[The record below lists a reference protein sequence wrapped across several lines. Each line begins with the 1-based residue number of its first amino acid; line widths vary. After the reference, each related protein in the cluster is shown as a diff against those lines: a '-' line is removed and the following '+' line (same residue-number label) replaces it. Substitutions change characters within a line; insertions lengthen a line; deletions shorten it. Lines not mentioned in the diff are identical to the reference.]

1 MTTSTESLMGR
12 SATSTPYQWRWVAL
26 FVLLAAEV
34 MDLLDAL
41 ITNIAAPSI
50 RADLGGSA
58 STIQWLGASYTLAMA
73 VGLITGGRLG
83 DIVGRK
89 RMFIIGALG
98 FAGGSLLCALAQSP
112 EILIASRGLQGLF
125 GAVMLP
131 QGLGLIK
138 EMFSE
143 KEMGAAFGMFG
154 PVMGLSSV
162 GGPILAGWLIDA
174 DFFGTGWRMIF
185 LINIP
190 LGLLAVLG
198 GLKFLPESRAA
209 QPPRLDVVGVVLAA
223 LASLLIVYPLVQGR
237 ELGWPAWT
245 FVSMAGAVALF
256 GVFGWFEA
264 RKRRTG
270 GDPLVVP
277 SLFRKRGF
285 TGGLIVGLV
294 FFAGMSGFALVFSLF
309 TQIGLGYSPLKAGLA
324 GVPWSVGMIIGFGA
338 AQAVQKFGRTVI
350 HIGTVI
356 MAAGVVCVVITLH
369 VAGTGVTPWQLTPA
383 LIVTGL
389 GMGLLMAPFFD
400 IVLAGVEKHE
410 TGSASGTLTA
420 IQQLGSTLGVA
431 VLGTLF
437 FGILGAHVSGATDTV
452 APKTLA
458 AAGVS
463 GPAQDRLVTALRT
476 CGHDRATAKDPAAVP
491 ASCVRLEGELRTAPA
506 PVRQAVATAGTE
518 SAKRGFSESMQVTLW
533 VEAGLLGL
541 SFLATF
547 LLPMRA
553 RPEE

>member
-1 MTTSTESLMGR
+1 MTTSTAALAGPPTDRE
-12 SATSTPYQWRWVAL
+12 PYPLRWIAL

-50 RADLGGSA
+50 RADIGGSA
-58 STIQWLGASYTLAMA
+58 SMIQWLGAAYTLAMA

-83 DIVGRK
+83 DIVGRR

-98 FAGGSLLCALAQSP
+98 FTAGSLLCAVSQSP
-112 EILIASRGLQGLF
+112 EMLIAFRGVQGIF

-143 KEMGAAFGMFG
+143 KEMASAFGMFG

-162 GGPILAGWLIDA
+162 GGPVLAGWLIDA
-174 DFFGTGWRMIF
+174 DYFGTGWRMIF
-185 LINIP
+185 LINLP

-198 GLKFLPESRAA
+198 GLRFLPEARAER
-209 QPPRLDVVGVVLAA
+209 PPRLDLVGVVLAA

-245 FVSMAGAVALF
+245 FVSMAGAVAVF
-256 GVFGWFEA
+256 GVFGWYES
-264 RKRRTG
+264 RKRRAG

-277 SLFRKRGF
+277 TLFRKRGF

-294 FFAGMSGFALVFSLF
+294 FFAGIAGFSLVFSLY
-309 TQIGLGYSPLKAGLA
+309 TQLGLGYSPLKAGLA
-324 GVPWSVGMIIGFGA
+324 GVPLSIGMIGGFGL
-338 AQAVQKFGRTVI
+338 AQAVRRFGRWVI
-350 HIGTVI
+350 HGGIIV
-356 MAAGVVCVVITLH
+356 MAAGVAALVVTLQL
-369 VAGTGVTPWQLTPA
+369 AGVGVSPWQLTPA
-383 LIVTGL
+383 LVLTGL
-389 GMGLLMAPFFD
+389 GMGVLMAPFFD
-400 IVLAGVEKHE
+400 IVLAGVETPE
-410 TGSASGTLTA
+410 TGSASGALTA
-420 IQQLGSTLGVA
+420 VQQLGSALGVA

-437 FGILGAHVSGATDTV
+437 FGILGGHVAHATDTI
-452 APKTLA
+452 APRA
-458 AAGVS
+458 IASAGVS

-476 CGHDRATAKDPAAVP
+476 CGHDRASAKDQEKVP
-491 ASCVRLEGELRTAPA
+491 GSCVRLAGELRTAPA
-506 PVRQAVATAGTE
+506 PVREAVAAAGAE
-518 SAKRGFSESMQVTLW
+518 SAKRGFGDSMKITLW
-533 VEAGLLGL
+533 VEVGLLGL
-541 SFLATF
+541 TFVTAF

-553 RPEE
+553 RPDE

>member
-1 MTTSTESLMGR
+1 MTTTADALPGPTTAPE
-12 SATSTPYQWRWVAL
+12 PYPLRWIAL

-50 RADLGGSA
+50 RADIGGSA
-58 STIQWLGASYTLAMA
+58 STIQWLGAAYTLAMA

-98 FAGGSLLCALAQSP
+98 FTAGSLLCAVSQSP
-112 EILIASRGLQGLF
+112 EMLIAFRGVQGIF

-131 QGLGLIK
+131 QGLGMIK

-143 KEMGAAFGMFG
+143 KEMASAFGMFG

-162 GGPILAGWLIDA
+162 GGPVLAGWLIGA
-174 DFFGTGWRMIF
+174 DYFGTGWRMIF
-185 LINIP
+185 LINLP

-209 QPPRLDVVGVVLAA
+209 KPPRLDLLGVVLAA
-223 LASLLIVYPLVQGR
+223 LASLLVVYPLVQGR

-245 FVSMAGAVALF
+245 FVSMAAAVAVFGLF
-256 GVFGWFEA
+256 GWYES
-264 RKRRTG
+264 RKHRAG

-294 FFAGMSGFALVFSLF
+294 FFAGISGFSLVFSLF
-309 TQIGLGYSPLKAGLA
+309 TQLGLGYSPLKAGLA
-324 GVPWSVGMIIGFGA
+324 GVPWSLGMVAGFGV

-350 HIGTVI
+350 HCGVAV
-356 MAAGVVCVVITLH
+356 MAGGVASVVLTLH
-369 VAGTGVTPWQLTPA
+369 LAGIGVTPWQLIPA
-383 LIVTGL
+383 LVLTGL
-389 GMGLLMAPFFD
+389 GMGVLMAPFFD
-400 IVLAGVEKHE
+400 IVLAGVETHE
-410 TGSASGTLTA
+410 TGSASGALTA
-420 IQQLGSTLGVA
+420 VQQLGSALGVA

-437 FGILGAHVSGATDTV
+437 FGILGSHVATAADSV

-463 GPAQDRLVTALRT
+463 GPARDHLVVALRT
-476 CGHDRATAKDPAAVP
+476 CGHDRAAAEDQEQMP
-491 ASCVRLEGELRTAPA
+491 GSCVRLASEVRTAPA
-506 PVRQAVATAGTE
+506 PVQHAVAEAAE
-518 SAKRGFSESMQVTLW
+518 VAAKRGFSNAMKLTLW
-533 VEAGLLGL
+533 VEVGLLGL
-541 SFLATF
+541 TFAAAF
-547 LLPMRA
+547 LLPLRA

>member
-1 MTTSTESLMGR
+1 MTTSTEPIAGR
-12 SATSTPYQWRWVAL
+12 SAAATPYRWRWVAL

-58 STIQWLGASYTLAMA
+58 STIQWLGAAYTLAMA
-73 VGLITGGRLG
+73 IGLITGGRLG

-112 EILIASRGLQGLF
+112 ETLIAFRGLQGLF

-198 GLKFLPESRAA
+198 GLRFLPESRAA
-209 QPPRLDVVGVVLAA
+209 RPPRLDLVGVVLAA

-245 FVSMAGAVALF
+245 FVSIAAAVALF

-264 RKRRTG
+264 RKHRTG

-294 FFAGMSGFALVFSLF
+294 FFSGMSGFALVFSLF
-309 TQIGLGYSPLKAGLA
+309 TQIGLGYSPLKAGLS
-324 GVPWSVGMIIGFGA
+324 GVPWSAGMILGFGA
-338 AQAVQKFGRTVI
+338 AQAVRKFGRTVI
-350 HIGTVI
+350 HIGTVV
-356 MAAGVVCVVITLH
+356 MAAGVVCIVITLH

-400 IVLAGVEKHE
+400 IVLAGVETHE

-437 FGILGAHVSGATDTV
+437 FGILGSHVAGATNSV
-452 APKTLA
+452 APKALA

-463 GPAQDRLVTALRT
+463 GPAHDRLVTGMRT
-476 CGHDRATAKDPAAVP
+476 CGHDRAAAKDPATLP
-491 ASCVRLEGELRTAPA
+491 ASCARLDGELRSAPA
-506 PVRQAVATAGTE
+506 SVRQAVAAAGTE

-541 SFLATF
+541 SFLAAF